1 MPLHSLDPMTTAEPS
16 HDARDRIHQLWDE
29 LAGFGA
35 ARSEHALRRA
45 MEVLGELVDAQQAYW
60 MCSVRLGPR
69 EDPVHGW
76 RPALIQY
83 LHEEPLAQKTFDE
96 HRRKIERGAVDPS
109 IIANLR
115 LAGSFRINF
124 QHEMVPPD
132 WYESEFY
139 LTYFVPREV
148 HDVAYMVMP
157 LGEDVESWIGFQ
169 RKGANRRRFD
179 ATDRALL
186 AFAGRSLKWLHRPAA
201 LHHGLSIAAK
211 PLTPTERKVLTALLA
226 SGSEA
231 DIAQEL
237 GMTVATV
244 HTYATRIFRKF
255 NVKGRSGLTALW
267 LHQG

>member
-1 MPLHSLDPMTTAEPS
+1 MHPLPPTA
-16 HDARDRIHQLWDE
+16 AQDRIHQLWDE

-35 ARSEHALRRA
+35 ARSEEALMRA
-45 MEVLGELVDAQQAYW
+45 LEVLGDLVDAQQAYW
-60 MCSVRLGPR
+60 MCSVRMGPR

-83 LHEEPLAQKTFDE
+83 LREEPLAQKTFEE
-96 HRRKIERGAVDPS
+96 HRKKIERGAVDPS

-124 QHEMVPPD
+124 QHEVVDPA

-157 LGEDVESWIGFQ
+157 LGEDLESWIAFQ

-179 ATDRALL
+179 ADDRALL
-186 AFAGRSLKWLHRPAA
+186 EYAGRSLKWLHRPAA
-201 LHHGLSIAAK
+201 LHHGLLIADA
-211 PLTPTERKVLTALLA
+211 PLTPTERKVLAALLA
-226 SGSEA
+226 GGSEA
-231 DIAQEL
+231 DIARQL
-237 GMTVATV
+237 GLTAATV
-244 HTYATRIFRKF
+244 HTYATRIYRKF
-255 NVKGRSGLTALW
+255 NAKGRAGLTALW
-267 LHQG
+267 LHQA